1 MKDFR
6 EQDFYELL
14 ELNPRATA
22 EEVEARY
29 QTARRF
35 LSPDS
40 VATYALFQGEEL
52 DLIRRR
58 IEEAYRV
65 LSQPERRQAYDQDLD
80 RVRGV
85 FPPLEDRRPPEVP
98 APPISEPA
106 ALEVAPT
113 SSPAGADPVMPEH
126 APESPVAPK
135 KDSSPPPAP
144 AHPASPAIATEKAQP
159 PPAEAASKMPPET
172 PLPPPPD
179 IGEDTVFCGDILRRL
194 REARGLSLDKVSEL
208 TKINIFYL
216 RAIENDTY
224 ANFPAEVYVRGYL
237 RLLAG
242 VYRLPADRLI
252 SGYLSRV
259 PRTKD

>member
-14 ELNPRATA
+14 ELHPRATA

-29 QTARRF
+29 QIARRF

-80 RVRGV
+80 RVRGG
-85 FPPLEDRRPPEVP
+85 FPPPEEKPAQAAP
-98 APPISEPA
+98 APAIPEA
-106 ALEVAPT
+106 APLEVAPASGPT
-113 SSPAGADPVMPEH
+113 VTEPGLPARASEPL
-126 APESPVAPK
+126 AQPK
-135 KDSSPPPAP
+135 QDSTPPPAP
-144 AHPASPAIATEKAQP
+144 AQPAPSSISSEKAPP
-159 PPAEAASKMPPET
+159 PPAETT
-172 PLPPPPD
+172 PKAPGESSLPPPPD
-179 IGEDTVFCGDILRRL
+179 IGEDTVFCGEILRRL
-194 REARGLSLDKVSEL
+194 REARGFSLDKVSEL

-242 VYRLPADRLI
+242 VYRLPAERLI
-252 SGYLSRV
+252 GSYLSRI
-259 PRTKD
+259 PRAKD

>member
-14 ELNPRATA
+14 ELHPRATA
-22 EEVEARY
+22 EEVEERY

-52 DLIRRR
+52 ELIRRR

-80 RVRGV
+80 RVRGG
-85 FPPLEDRRPPEVP
+85 FPPPEDKRPQDAP
-98 APPISEPA
+98 APAISEPA
-106 ALEVAPT
+106 VSSAAPASGPAVVDAALSGCASEPQGGTGVGSA
-113 SSPAGADPVMPEH
+113 
-126 APESPVAPK
+126 
-135 KDSSPPPAP
+135 PPPAP
-144 AHPASPAIATEKAQP
+144 TPPAPSLAPAEEAPSPPAAASPKPSSE
-159 PPAEAASKMPPET
+159 SS
-172 PLPPPPD
+172 LPPPPD
-179 IGEDTVFCGDILRRL
+179 IGEDTVFSGEILRRL
-194 REARGLSLDKVSEL
+194 RESRGLSLDKVSEL

-216 RAIENDTY
+216 RAIENDTF

-242 VYRLPADRLI
+242 VYRLPAERLI
-252 SGYLSRV
+252 GSYLSRV
-259 PRTKD
+259 PRAKD